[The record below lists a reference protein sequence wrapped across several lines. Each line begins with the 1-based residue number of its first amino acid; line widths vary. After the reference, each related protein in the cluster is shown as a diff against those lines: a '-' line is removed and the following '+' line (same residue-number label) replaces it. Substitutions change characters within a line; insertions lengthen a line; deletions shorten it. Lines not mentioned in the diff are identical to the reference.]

1 MAYLAPT
8 SHVTL
13 LATLQRE
20 RLLPQPGEVIAT
32 ERQRVDAT
40 DVVAHAHIAERHYII
55 HLAEKLGVSN
65 ADAERYVVKENGQPV
80 KKGEVLAERR
90 TLLGLARKYARS
102 TVDGELIVTGEG
114 KALLSSAPQ
123 PFELRAGLPGTVLR
137 VIDQRGVVIETTG
150 ALLTGVWGNG
160 REDFAV
166 MRVIGSAPNTVLLT
180 EQVDMSLR
188 GMIAA
193 VGSLQD
199 TAPFKQMAEVNL
211 RGLILGSLK
220 ADLIPA
226 VQKLDFPVLVADGF
240 GGHGFSAAAYGL
252 LVSNTGREVWL
263 NAQLWNRFAGRRPEA
278 IIPLPTPGQQPAH
291 VVDGEPLSLG
301 KRARITRGPHAG
313 RSGTVVALGERAQ
326 YLPGVGRARLAT
338 IEFDQLEEKPVA
350 IPFANLEILE

>member
-8 SHVTL
+8 SHATL

-20 RLLPQPGEVIAT
+20 RLLPQLGEVIAT

-40 DVVAHAHIAERHYII
+40 EVVAHAHVAERHYII
-55 HLAEKLGVSN
+55 PLAEKLGVSN
-65 ADAERYVVKENGQPV
+65 QDTERYVVKENGQPV

-90 TLLGLARKYARS
+90 TMFGLARKSARS
-102 TVDGELIVTGEG
+102 DVDGELIVAGDG
-114 KALLSSAPQ
+114 KALLSSVPK
-123 PFELRAGLPGTVLR
+123 PFELRAGLPGTILR
-137 VIDQRGVVIETTG
+137 VIDQRGVVVETSG

-166 MRVIGSAPNTVLLT
+166 MRVLGSAPNTVLLT

-199 TAPFKQMAEVNL
+199 TAPFKQMAEVRL

-226 VQKLDFPVLVADGF
+226 VQKLDFPVMVADGF
-240 GGHGFSAAAYGL
+240 GGHGFSAAAYSL

-263 NAQLWNRFAGRRPEA
+263 NTQPWNRFTGQRPEA
-278 IIPLPTPGQQPAH
+278 IIPLPAPGQQPAP
-291 VVDGEPLSLG
+291 VVEGEPLSLG
-301 KRARITRGPHAG
+301 KRVRIARGPHTG
-313 RSGTVVALGERAQ
+313 RSGTVIALGERAQ
-326 YLPGVGRARLAT
+326 YIPGVSRARLAT
-338 IEFDQLEEKPVA
+338 VEFDQLEEKPVA